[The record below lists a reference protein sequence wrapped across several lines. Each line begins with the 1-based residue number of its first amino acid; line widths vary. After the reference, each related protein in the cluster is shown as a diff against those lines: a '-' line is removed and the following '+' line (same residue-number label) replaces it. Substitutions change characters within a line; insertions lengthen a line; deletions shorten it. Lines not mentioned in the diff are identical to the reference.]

1 MASLFFAGSIAAAPS
16 VSAQSINYTYVTEQ
30 ELTDAE
36 KELIIRD
43 LPGLAQATDVN
54 YYLVH
59 RPVGASKAPTVVNTN
74 SQSKILPK
82 TGVLETGAMALVGL
96 SLLVVAVKLGKKG
109 KKELAGVII
118 LASMGA
124 SFLAPTS
131 SALTSHI
138 LAQFNHAVERSAG
151 QALPAPA
158 EIEGYVYVGYFKD
171 SKAEEVVTE
180 VPNTAPSHELP
191 AADITEK
198 TLSKTEVIAFET
210 QTVENPALAEGTE
223 KIVQEGQ
230 NGERAITVKQT
241 LVDGQVLKEE
251 EVSSEVTKPAT
262 AKIIEIGT
270 KKAEETPI
278 TSLPDTAPT
287 HEVTALA
294 ITEKVTSHS
303 ESIAFETE
311 EVYDDTLP

>member
-118 LASMGA
+118 LAATGA
-124 SFLAPTS
+124 SFLAPTG
-131 SALTSHI
+131 SALTSYI
-138 LAQFNHAVERSAG
+138 LAQFNHAVEISAG

-158 EIEGYVYVGYFKD
+158 EIEGYVYVSYFKD
-171 SKAEEVVTE
+171 SKVVEEIPAGEEKPADNGKQEIVTE
-180 VPNTAPSHELP
+180 VPNATPSHELP
-191 AADITEK
+191 VADITEK
-198 TLSKTEVIAFET
+198 TLT
-210 QTVENPALAEGTE
+210 
-223 KIVQEGQ
+223 
-230 NGERAITVKQT
+230 KQT
-241 LVDGQVLKEE
+241 MPLRRRFSIQWQSRNKVPNKKLFLKAC
-251 EVSSEVTKPAT
+251 VNLIWYTRRLKSRISMQ
-262 AKIIEIGT
+262 
-270 KKAEETPI
+270 
-278 TSLPDTAPT
+278 
-287 HEVTALA
+287 
-294 ITEKVTSHS
+294 
-303 ESIAFETE
+303 
-311 EVYDDTLP
+311 